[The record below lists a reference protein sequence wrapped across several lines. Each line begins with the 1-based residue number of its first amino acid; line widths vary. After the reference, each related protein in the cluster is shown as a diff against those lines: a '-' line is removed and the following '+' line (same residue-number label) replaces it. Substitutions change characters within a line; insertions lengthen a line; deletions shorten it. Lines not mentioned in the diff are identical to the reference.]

1 MSMEQS
7 VLVIPDKAKMQ
18 ATYAESKPR
27 YEEALARFLATVE
40 PILTAGGLSPTLK
53 GRVKDFSSYYAKKL
67 RLLKQAWTDKTPPL
81 PVNDIVAIRVVCPF
95 LGDLAVAEKLLS
107 ERFEVVEV
115 ERKGAE
121 RSFREFGYESIHLL
135 ARIPD
140 ELMALCPH
148 IDRNVIEIQLRTILQ
163 EAWAEVEHEL
173 VYKAEFTPVDEPM
186 RRKLAALNANLTLSD
201 IIFQEILEFEKRLNV
216 ELGQRRQAFYRKIE
230 EVADEPD
237 DSAGEIPAGEA
248 GAGTEAGTAGE
259 KGGQAA
265 TAAKAPPAAPL
276 GHAAPAAAF
285 ADSRPSMFEGHGYGG
300 FGMDGMLLAALEA
313 HNKADFV
320 QAVSIYSAIV
330 AEKPG
335 KEIAS
340 VVYKHRGMA
349 FFAQSRYHEA
359 LQDFTSCLALD
370 PECYKALYYRGVV
383 KGVLDD
389 CLGAVEDFSDALR
402 IHPYHFFSRYR
413 RALCFFKLGDTASAL
428 ADCEIALRIE
438 PENAL
443 ALHLFAK
450 IKDTLAHEDF

>member
-1 MSMEQS
+1 MPMEQS
-7 VLVIPDKAKMQ
+7 VLVIPDKAKVQ

-27 YEEALARFLATVE
+27 YDEALARFLAIVE

-53 GRVKDFSSYYAKKL
+53 GRVKEFPSYYAKKL
-67 RLLKQAWTDKTPPL
+67 RLLKQAWTDKAAPL

-95 LGDLAVAEKLLS
+95 LGDLAIAEKLLS
-107 ERFEVVEV
+107 EHFEVVEV

-135 ARIPD
+135 VRIPE
-140 ELMALCPH
+140 ELMPLCPH

-201 IIFQEILEFEKRLNV
+201 IIFQEILEFEKRLNL

-230 EVADEPD
+230 EVADEPED
-237 DSAGEIPAGEA
+237 ADLE
-248 GAGTEAGTAGE
+248 
-259 KGGQAA
+259 
-265 TAAKAPPAAPL
+265 
-276 GHAAPAAAF
+276 APAADAPDGGKTAGGGAEAVKDDAAGDRTAHEASALPM
-285 ADSRPSMFEGHGYGG
+285 ADSRPSMLEGYGG

-320 QAVSIYSAIV
+320 QAVRIYSAIV
-330 AEKPG
+330 AQKPG

-349 FFAQSRYHEA
+349 YFAQSRYHEA
-359 LQDFTSCLALD
+359 LQDFTACLALD

-383 KGVLDD
+383 KGVLED
-389 CLGAVEDFSDALR
+389 CLGAAEDFSEALR

-413 RALCFFKLGDTASAL
+413 RALCYFKMGDSAEAH

-438 PENAL
+438 PDNAL

-450 IKDTLAHEDF
+450 IKNTLAHEDF

>member
-1 MSMEQS
+1 MEQS

-18 ATYAESKPR
+18 AVYAESKPR
-27 YEEALARFLATVE
+27 YDEALTRFIATVE

-53 GRVKDFSSYYAKKL
+53 GRVKEFSSYYAKKL
-67 RLLKQAWTDKTPPL
+67 RLLKQAWTDKAAPL

-107 ERFEVVEV
+107 EHFEVVEV

-135 ARIPD
+135 VRIPE
-140 ELMALCPH
+140 ELMPLCPH

-201 IIFQEILEFEKRLNV
+201 IIFQEILEFEKRLNL

-230 EVADEPD
+230 EVADEPE
-237 DSAGEIPAGEA
+237 DSAGETIRAEA
-248 GAGTEAGTAGE
+248 PDSGMADGARAEAIADGAN
-259 KGGQAA
+259 GGRTTGGRAA
-265 TAAKAPPAAPL
+265 RAVPEPPV
-276 GHAAPAAAF
+276 
-285 ADSRPSMFEGHGYGG
+285 ADARPSMLEGYSG
-300 FGMDGMLLAALEA
+300 FGMDGMMLAALEA

-320 QAVSIYSAIV
+320 QAVRIYSDIV
-330 AEKPG
+330 AQKPG

-349 FFAQSRYHEA
+349 YFAQSRYHEA
-359 LQDFTSCLALD
+359 LQDFTACLALD

-383 KGVLDD
+383 KGVLED
-389 CLGAVEDFSDALR
+389 CLGAAEDFSEALR

-413 RALCFFKLGDTASAL
+413 RAFCYFKMGDFASAH

-438 PENAL
+438 PDNAL
-443 ALHLFAK
+443 ALHLFTK
-450 IKDTLAHEDF
+450 IKNTLAHVDF

>member
-1 MSMEQS
+1 MEQS

-18 ATYAESKPR
+18 AIYAESKPR
-27 YEEALARFLATVE
+27 YEEALARFIATVE

-67 RLLKQAWTDKTPPL
+67 RLLKQAWTDKTTPL

-135 ARIPD
+135 ARIPE

-237 DSAGEIPAGEA
+237 DSAGG
-248 GAGTEAGTAGE
+248 
-259 KGGQAA
+259 AA
-265 TAAKAPPAAPL
+265 TEAKAPQAAPL
-276 GHAAPAAAF
+276 GPAAPAAAQT
-285 ADSRPSMFEGHGYGG
+285 APRPSMFEGHGYGG

-389 CLGAVEDFSDALR
+389 CLGAVEDFSEALC

-450 IKDTLAHEDF
+450 IKDTLAREDF

>member
-230 EVADEPD
+230 EVADEPE
-237 DSAGEIPAGEA
+237 DSA
-248 GAGTEAGTAGE
+248 GAGTEAGRGE
-259 KGGQAA
+259 ETRGDAA
-265 TAAKAPPAAPL
+265 AAEKTPPDAPL
-276 GHAAPAAAF
+276 GRAAPQAAAL

-300 FGMDGMLLAALEA
+300 FGMDGLLLAALEA

-389 CLGAVEDFSDALR
+389 SLGAVEDFSEALR

>member
-1 MSMEQS
+1 MEQS

-18 ATYAESKPR
+18 AIYAESKPR

-53 GRVKDFSSYYAKKL
+53 GRVKEFSSYYAKKL
-67 RLLKQAWTDKTPPL
+67 RLLKQAWTDKTAPL

-107 ERFEVVEV
+107 GHFEVVEV

-140 ELMALCPH
+140 ELMPLCPH

-216 ELGQRRQAFYRKIE
+216 ELGQRRQAFYQKIE
-230 EVADEPD
+230 EVADEPE
-237 DSAGEIPAGEA
+237 DSAGEVPAQAIQATRVEA
-248 GAGTEAGTAGE
+248 RAE
-259 KGGQAA
+259 
-265 TAAKAPPAAPL
+265 PW
-276 GHAAPAAAF
+276 
-285 ADSRPSMFEGHGYGG
+285 PSMLEGHGYGG

-320 QAVSIYSAIV
+320 RAVSIYSAIV

-349 FFAQSRYHEA
+349 YFAQSRYHEA

-389 CLGAVEDFSDALR
+389 CLGAAEDFSEALR

-413 RALCFFKLGDTASAL
+413 RALCYFKLGDTAAAL

-450 IKDTLAHEDF
+450 IKNMLAHEDF

>member
-1 MSMEQS
+1 MEQS

-18 ATYAESKPR
+18 ATYAESRPR
-27 YEEALARFLATVE
+27 YEEALARFLAIVE

-53 GRVKDFSSYYAKKL
+53 GRVKEFPSYYAKKL
-67 RLLKQAWTDKTPPL
+67 RLLKQAWTDKTTPL

-107 ERFEVVEV
+107 ERFEVMEV
-115 ERKGAE
+115 ERKGSE

-135 ARIPD
+135 VRIPD
-140 ELMALCPH
+140 ELMPFCPH
-148 IDRNVIEIQLRTILQ
+148 IDRNVLEIQLRTILQ

-230 EVADEPD
+230 EVADEPED
-237 DSAGEIPAGEA
+237 AEEEIPSGDAA
-248 GAGTEAGTAGE
+248 PNAAPVGAGDAPEDQIEPVAPEGR
-259 KGGQAA
+259 AA
-265 TAAKAPPAAPL
+265 S
-276 GHAAPAAAF
+276 AAPAVHAA
-285 ADSRPSMFEGHGYGG
+285 DQRPSMLEGYGG

-320 QAVSIYSAIV
+320 QAISIYSAIV
-330 AEKPG
+330 AQKPG

-349 FFAQSRYHEA
+349 YFAQSRYHEA

-383 KGVLDD
+383 KGVLED
-389 CLGAVEDFSDALR
+389 CLGAAEDFSEALR

-413 RALCFFKLGDTASAL
+413 RALCYFKMGDSAAAH

-443 ALHLFAK
+443 ARHLFAK